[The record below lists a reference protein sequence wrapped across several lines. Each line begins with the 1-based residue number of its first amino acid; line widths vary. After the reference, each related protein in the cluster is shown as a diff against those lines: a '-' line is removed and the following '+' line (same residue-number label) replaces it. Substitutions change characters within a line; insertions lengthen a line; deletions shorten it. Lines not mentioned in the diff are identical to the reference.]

1 MVNVFLFENLILYFL
16 IFMYAYIYMFA
27 SFFKNLYQSTLNNY
41 KYDLQML
48 DSPSVCGLKH
58 TLKFVGKYS
67 YFNDSDLIAAYFYLL
82 VSFSEKIHI
91 NLVFL

>member
-1 MVNVFLFENLILYFL
+1 
-16 IFMYAYIYMFA
+16 
-27 SFFKNLYQSTLNNY
+27 
-41 KYDLQML
+41 ML
-48 DSPSVCGLKH
+48 DSPSVCGLKQ

-67 YFNDSDLIAAYFYLL
+67 YFNDSDLIAAYFYLF

>member
-1 MVNVFLFENLILYFL
+1 MVNVFFFENLTLYLL
-16 IFMYAYIYMFA
+16 IFMYACIYMFT
-27 SFFKNLYQSTLNNY
+27 SLFKNLATSKDTNNY

-58 TLKFVGKYS
+58 TLTFVGKYS
-67 YFNDSDLIAAYFYLL
+67 YFNDCDFPHIFILF
-82 VSFSEKIHI
+82 VSFSEKTHI